1 MSFDD
6 IKKKMLESSGLELNR
21 LKNHARRMYALGEI
35 DQDQWKELEKIAD
48 QRYGT

>member
-6 IKKKMLESSGLELNR
+6 IKKKMLESSGLELNK
-21 LKNHARRMYALGEI
+21 LKNQGRRMYALGEI
-35 DQDQWKELEKIAD
+35 NQDQWKELEKIAD